1 MNQQQSRDDQ
11 RYFRRVPYAS
21 ELVVVHD
28 REAWR
33 TGLQDVSEGGC
44 SAFRPRDCDLAEGAL
59 VRLFFVNGPGRA
71 VGVDARVARDD
82 ARCIGFEYHE
92 QQSIPPTTA

>member
-1 MNQQQSRDDQ
+1 MNQQQSRNNQ
-11 RYFRRVPYAS
+11 RFSPRVPFAS

-44 SAFRPRDCDLAEGAL
+44 SALRPRDCDLIEGAL

-82 ARCIGFEYHE
+82 PRCIGFEYHE
-92 QQSIPPTTA
+92 LQSIPPTPA